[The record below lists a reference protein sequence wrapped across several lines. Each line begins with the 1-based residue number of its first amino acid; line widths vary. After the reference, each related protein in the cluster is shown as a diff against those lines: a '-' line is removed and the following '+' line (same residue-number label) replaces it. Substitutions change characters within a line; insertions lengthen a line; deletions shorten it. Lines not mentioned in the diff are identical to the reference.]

1 MRPRSNNRKSAN
13 TKSRRP
19 TKTRTSNR
27 RDRTERRLVKQRSS
41 NPERRNPRSNG
52 VRGAIVHRKKLLR
65 RHRPPVKGARKV
77 AILSGFDQ
85 RYLIKPRSE
94 FSRAFSLEIGRASC
108 RE

>member
-1 MRPRSNNRKSAN
+1 MRPRNNHRKSES
-13 TKSRRP
+13 TEKRRP

-27 RDRTERRLVKQRSS
+27 RNRAERRLVKQRSS

-52 VRGAIVHRKKLLR
+52 LRGAIVHRKKLLR
-65 RHRPPVKGARKV
+65 RHRPPIERAREV

-94 FSRAFSLEIGRASC
+94 FSRAFF
-108 RE
+108 